1 MTADLTTEESPAE
14 PSSLAGFERYRRLV
28 DDPQAFV
35 AALERPLPVCIWAH
49 PRRIAP
55 EDLAAR
61 LRPAGL
67 DAKPLPWYPQ
77 ALRLPAETQPG
88 NRLEYVTGLFH
99 VQEEVSLLPV
109 TLLDPQPG
117 ERILDLCAA
126 PGNKTAQIAFR
137 VGDTGCVVANDR
149 NLGRMSILRRALDRL
164 GVTNCVTTV
173 YDGGNFSNEAGAFD
187 RVLADVPC
195 SCEGTSRKSSQ
206 EWDPQRRSRP
216 GSLSS
221 VQWAL
226 LRKAVQLC
234 KVGGRIVY
242 STCTYAPEE
251 NEQVVQRALEAFPG
265 CLEVREA
272 RIEGFR
278 SAPGLV
284 AWQDKRFDPSLEGA
298 LRAFPHHNDT
308 GGFFVAVLEKVA
320 ATGRDAPA
328 PPPPPELREEDTS
341 RHWFGHL
348 EERYG
353 VSPEH
358 FANLRLF
365 RANKRYLNAAATGL
379 QPPARPESHTLGMP
393 FLHTDMAQPKL
404 TTAGAF
410 YLAPAA
416 RRNVVDLDQPQTD
429 AFLHRQK
436 IDLTADQQAELEPGH
451 VLVRYRDTGSRAA
464 LGSLAELLVGLG
476 IGSYR
481 PDEGTLRSLFPKGW
495 ALAEERSAFD

>member
-1 MTADLTTEESPAE
+1 MTESSGTLESIPASAPE
-14 PSSLAGFERYRRLV
+14 ASSLGGFERYRRLI
-28 DDPQAFV
+28 DDPEAFV
-35 AALERPLPVCIWAH
+35 DALERPLPVCIWAH
-49 PRRIAP
+49 PRRLAA

-61 LRPAGL
+61 LRAAGL
-67 DAKPLPWYPQ
+67 DPEPLPWYPQ

-126 PGNKTAQIAFR
+126 PGNKTAQIALQ
-137 VGDTGCVVANDR
+137 VGDSGCVVANDR

-173 YDGGNFSNEAGAFD
+173 YDGSNFSNDAGTFD

-206 EWDPQRRSRP
+206 EWDPHRRTRP
-216 GSLSS
+216 GSLASL
-221 VQWAL
+221 QWAL

-251 NEQVVQRALEAFPG
+251 NEAVVQQALEAFPG
-265 CLEVREA
+265 CLEVRSA
-272 RIEGFR
+272 QIEGFR
-278 SAPGLV
+278 SAPGLTS
-284 AWQDKRFDPSLEGA
+284 WQGEDFDPRLERA

-320 ATGRDAPA
+320 ATGRDAPS
-328 PPPPPELREEDTS
+328 PPPPPQLHQEAES
-341 RHWFGHL
+341 RRWFQHL

-353 VSPEH
+353 VPREH
-358 FANLRLF
+358 FAGLRLF
-365 RANKRYLNAAATGL
+365 RANKRYLGLAAAGL

-393 FLHTDMAQPKL
+393 FLHIDMAQPKL

-410 YLAPAA
+410 FLAPAA
-416 RRNVVDLDQPQTD
+416 HRNVVDLDESQTD
-429 AFLHRQK
+429 AFLHRQS
-436 IDLTADQQAELEPGH
+436 IDLPADQAAELEPGH
-451 VLVRYRDTGSRAA
+451 VLVRHRDTGLKTS
-464 LGSLAELLVGLG
+464 LLVGLG
-476 IGSYR
+476 VGSYR
-481 PDEGTLRSLFPKGW
+481 PDERSLHSLFPKGW
-495 ALAEERSAFD
+495 ALAGERSAFE